1 MSIDIRRLIAMV
13 DGLLGDDALCGGC
26 EYGEEQGHVEYGS
39 CANCRRICADKIIE
53 ILEIHKENEI
63 LQNAVNYLVEN
74 IKNAE
79 SEE

>member
-13 DGLLGDDALCGGC
+13 DGLLGNDALCGGC
-26 EYGEEQGHVEYGS
+26 KYGDKRGYDEYGS

-53 ILEIHKENEI
+53 ILEQHK
-63 LQNAVNYLVEN
+63 
-74 IKNAE
+74 E

>member
-26 EYGEEQGHVEYGS
+26 EYGEVPGHVEYGS
-39 CANCRRICADKIIE
+39 CASCRRICADEIIKI
-53 ILEIHKENEI
+53 LKQHK
-63 LQNAVNYLVEN
+63 
-74 IKNAE
+74 E